1 MRLRTGRFFWT
12 LVGRQSQRQVVPAAG
27 RANAMT
33 GFAFIMHHRKQRR
46 CGARTYPKKVDMRKA
61 ILVLVFLLLVPA
73 FAMAQSA
80 KDSWDSLKQLASGQQ
95 IRIVLNDAKSYS
107 GRFQSVSNDGLIVR
121 TGGGEQTFE
130 RQNVLRIS
138 TRGKGHRGRDALIGL
153 AVGVSAGVIVGVA
166 SPELGQG
173 KCAQG
178 SCTNAASAALGGF
191 WEAL

>member
-1 MRLRTGRFFWT
+1 
-12 LVGRQSQRQVVPAAG
+12 
-27 RANAMT
+27 MT

-46 CGARTYPKKVDMRKA
+46 CGARTYPNEVDMREA

-80 KDSWDSLKQLASGQQ
+80 KDSWDSLKRLASGQQ

-130 RQNVLRIS
+130 RQTVLRVS
-138 TRGKGHRGRDALIGL
+138 TRGKSHRGRNALIGV
-153 AVGVSAGVIVGVA
+153 AVGAGAGVIVAVA
-166 SPELGQG
+166 SPELGTG
-173 KCAQG
+173 KCAKG
-178 SCTNAASAALGGF
+178 SCVDAGTVSMVGFLGGVLGAGLGAAIPTRS
-191 WEAL
+191 WYDVYRAATKPRK